1 MVSVEMLGL
10 DLDGVVIDLSLLKRR
25 IKGRHIRE
33 EDTIL
38 APLEELPPVPGV
50 YEVFDLGWVKA
61 IITRRLLRSPVEQ
74 WFRHWFGKVLVPVYC
89 IGPNG
94 DKAEKCKELGIEVFV
109 DDDYFVVEHL
119 KGYGIRGLW
128 FTVEKDGNLYEFL
141 KREGVLFEKE
151 LEGGG
156 GNDR

>member
-1 MVSVEMLGL
+1 MPAVVGL
-10 DLDGVVIDLSLLKRR
+10 DLDGVVVDLSLLKRR

-38 APLEELPPVPGV
+38 VSPEKLPPVPGV
-50 YEVFDLGWVKA
+50 DEVFNLGWVKA

-74 WFRHWFGKVLVPVYC
+74 WFRYWFGRVLVPIYC

-109 DDDYFVVEHL
+109 DDDYFIVEHL
-119 KGYGIRGLW
+119 KGHGIRGLW

-141 KREGVLFEKE
+141 KREVVLSGKE
-151 LEGGG
+151 LKGGVED
-156 GNDR
+156 DR

>member
-1 MVSVEMLGL
+1 MPAVVGL
-10 DLDGVVIDLSLLKRR
+10 DLDGVVVDLSLLKRR

-38 APLEELPPVPGV
+38 VSPEKLPPVPGV
-50 YEVFDLGWVKA
+50 YEVFNLGWVKA

-74 WFRHWFGKVLVPVYC
+74 WFRYWFWKMLVPVYC

-94 DKAEKCKELGIEVFV
+94 DKAEKCRELGIEVFV
-109 DDDYFVVEHL
+109 DDDYFIVEHL

-128 FTVEKDGNLYEFL
+128 FTVEKDGNLWEFL
-141 KREGVLFEKE
+141 KREVVLSGKE
-151 LEGGG
+151 LKGGVED
-156 GNDR
+156 DR